1 VSRHRDNIRNAG
13 LMCVSMAGFSANDA
27 IFKLVG
33 TEFGLAQ
40 TVFMR
45 GTILCLL
52 FGTYAWFRGTFRTMP
67 GRRDRAVIAVRTVA
81 EIGITAC
88 FLSAVLNMPIANA
101 TAILQFVP
109 LAIVVAAHFVFGTR
123 AGPMRF
129 AAIFVGL
136 VGVLI
141 IIRPGTAGFNAYSLL
156 ALLAVLFVV
165 LRDLASRK
173 LSSSADSLFVTLASA
188 LMVTM
193 VFGLA
198 TLVDARWTPP
208 SRTDFGLLSLSAVF
222 LFAGYYFGVV
232 TMRTGDI
239 FFVSPF
245 RYSIMIFSAIFG
257 ALLFAEIP
265 DALTVL
271 GILIL
276 VGAGVF
282 TIRREK
288 AALEG

>member
-1 VSRHRDNIRNAG
+1 
-13 LMCVSMAGFSANDA
+13 MCVSMAGFSANDA
-27 IFKLVG
+27 IIKLVG

-40 TVFMR
+40 SVFMR
-45 GTILCLL
+45 GAILCIL
-52 FGTYAWFRGTFRTMP
+52 FGTYACFRGTFRTMP
-67 GRRDRAVIAVRTVA
+67 GRRDQAVIVVRTVG

-88 FLSAVLNMPIANA
+88 FLTAVLNMPIANA

-109 LAIVVAAHFVFGTR
+109 LAIVVAAHFVFGIR

-129 AAIFVGL
+129 VATLIGL
-136 VGVLI
+136 CGVLI
-141 IIRPGTAGFNAYSLL
+141 IIRPGTDGFNSYSLL

-173 LSSSADSLFVTLASA
+173 LSSAADSLFVTLASA
-188 LMVTM
+188 LVVTM

-198 TLVDARWTPP
+198 TVVDARWIPP
-208 SRTDFGLLSLSAVF
+208 TRTEFGLLVMSAMF
-222 LFAGYYFGVV
+222 LFAGYYFGIV

-245 RYSIMIFSAIFG
+245 RYSIMIFSVVFG
-257 ALLFAEIP
+257 SLLFAEFP
-265 DALTVL
+265 DVWTIF

-276 VGAGVF
+276 ISAGVF

-288 AALEG
+288 AALSR